1 MKHTVQTA
9 TSLSLS
15 AFLILS
21 SSLPSIAQLPAI
33 RNPAPSPNR
42 PNPPTRPRV
51 PPPPPAGSSLPPGNL
66 GSLTQEAAYTLGPGD
81 RIALDIFGVPEFSK
95 EYQVLVDG
103 TLNLPIIR
111 SVSIQGLS
119 LQQAATVITKRYEP
133 FINVPVVTVTLMVA
147 RPLNIGIA
155 GEITRPGS
163 YKINPV
169 REGTGGGV
177 KFPTL
182 MEMLQLAKGVTS
194 AGDMRSIQIRRPR
207 RGGPEQ
213 VTTVN
218 LQDFLDTGN
227 LRQDVTIR
235 DGDTIFVPTASSL
248 NTQEVRQRA
257 SANFSADIT
266 KPIGVVIVGEVNRPG
281 PYTVSASDLRSTN
294 QQTELG
300 FVGIDQQQGGGA
312 VVGLPTITRALKIAG
327 GITTEADI
335 RRVQIRRKI
344 RGGTEQTI
352 MVNLWDL
359 LQKGDATQD
368 VLLQEGD
375 SVIIPTAATV
385 DLAEVS
391 QVATSSFAPNAIS
404 INIVGEVIR
413 PGALQVRPN
422 TSLHQA
428 LLTAGSFNQ
437 LRAKKD
443 KVELLRLNPNGTVS
457 RRTIEVDFAQGLNPD
472 NNPTLRNS
480 DVILV
485 ARSGFTRV
493 ADNINSF
500 LQPVTGVAGVINTVS
515 GVFTGFQAT
524 INAFQNLFLGG
535 DFERQNQLR
544 QIREQREDRKE
555 QRQDRLLE
563 RDLQRQERERQEA
576 DRKRQEEDRQLER
589 KRQEE
594 DRLRQEEDRVLE
606 RDLQRQERERQ
617 AEDRLRQ
624 IDLQN
629 RQLQIQQMQPQQI
642 QPIP

>member
-1 MKHTVQTA
+1 MKYTVQTA

-15 AFLILS
+15 ALLVLL

-33 RNPAPSPNR
+33 RNPAPARNPNQ
-42 PNPPTRPRV
+42 PRV
-51 PPPPPAGSSLPPGNL
+51 PPPPPPGSSLPPLGNT
-66 GSLTQEAAYTLGPGD
+66 GSLTQEAAYTLGAGD

-111 SVSIQGLS
+111 SVSIQGLT
-119 LQQAATVITKRYEP
+119 LQEAANVITRRYEP
-133 FINVPVVTVTLMVA
+133 FINVPVVTVTVVVA
-147 RPLNIGIA
+147 RPLNIGVA
-155 GEITRPGS
+155 GEVTRPGS
-163 YKINPV
+163 YKINPT

-182 MEMLQLAKGVTS
+182 MEMLQLARGVTP
-194 AGDMRSIQIRRPR
+194 AGDMRNVQIRRPR

-213 VTTVN
+213 LITVN
-218 LQDFLDTGN
+218 LQDFLETGN

-235 DGDTIFVPTASSL
+235 DGDTIFVPTASAL

-281 PYTVSASDLRSTN
+281 PYTVFASDVRSNN
-294 QQTELG
+294 QQTELS
-300 FVGIDQQQGGGA
+300 FVSIDQQQGA
-312 VVGLPTITRALKIAG
+312 VVGLPTVTRALKIAG

-335 RRVQIRRKI
+335 RRVQIRRRV
-344 RGGTEQTI
+344 RGGNEQTI

-368 VLLQEGD
+368 ILLQEGD

-391 QVATSSFAPNAIS
+391 QLATSSFSPNAIS

-413 PGALQVRPN
+413 PGALQVRPS

-437 LRAKKD
+437 LRANTD

-457 RRTIEVDFAQGLNPD
+457 RRTIEVDFSQGLNPN
-472 NNPTLRNS
+472 NNPTLRNN

-485 ARSGFTRV
+485 ARSGYARV
-493 ADNINSF
+493 GDNINRF
-500 LQPVTGVAGVINTVS
+500 LQPIAGAATGIGAVS
-515 GVFTGFQAT
+515 GVFSGFQTT

-535 DFERQNQLR
+535 DFERRNQLR
-544 QIREQREDRKE
+544 QLREQRQDRQEQREDRLLE
-555 QRQDRLLE
+555 RELQRQDR
-563 RDLQRQERERQEA
+563 ERQL
-576 DRKRQEEDRQLER
+576 EDRQ
-589 KRQEE
+589 
-594 DRLRQEEDRVLE
+594 
-606 RDLQRQERERQ
+606 
-617 AEDRLRQ
+617 RQ

-629 RQLQIQQMQPQQI
+629 QQLLIQQQQLQLQNQQPMQPQQI
-642 QPIP
+642 QPTTP

>member
-15 AFLILS
+15 ALLVLL
-21 SSLPSIAQLPAI
+21 SSLPSIAQLPAV
-33 RNPAPSPNR
+33 RTPAGT
-42 PNPPTRPRV
+42 PNPNRPRV
-51 PPPPPAGSSLPPGNL
+51 PPPPLPGSSLPASGNS

-81 RIALDIFGVPEFSK
+81 RIALEIFGVPEFSR

-111 SVSIQGLS
+111 SVSIQGLT
-119 LQQAATVITKRYEP
+119 LEQAANVITRRYEP

-147 RPLNIGIA
+147 RPLNIGLA
-155 GEITRPGS
+155 GEVTRPGS
-163 YKINPV
+163 YKINPT
-169 REGTGGGV
+169 REGGGV

-182 MEMLQLAKGVTS
+182 MEMLQLAQGVTS
-194 AGDMRSIQIRRPR
+194 AGDMRNVQIRRPR
-207 RGGPEQ
+207 RGGQEQ
-213 VTTVN
+213 VTTVD
-218 LQDFLDTGN
+218 LQDFLETGN

-235 DGDTIFVPTASSL
+235 DGDTIFVPTARAL

-281 PYTVSASDLRSTN
+281 PYTVFASDVRSSN
-294 QQTELG
+294 QQTELS
-300 FVGIDQQQGGGA
+300 FVSIDQQQGA

-335 RRVQIRRKI
+335 RRVQIRRRV
-344 RGGTEQTI
+344 RGGNEQTI

-359 LQKGDATQD
+359 LQKGDTTQD
-368 VLLQEGD
+368 ILLQEGD
-375 SVIIPTAATV
+375 SVIIPSAATV
-385 DLAEVS
+385 DVAEVS
-391 QVATSSFAPNAIS
+391 QVANSSFSPNAIS

-413 PGALQVRPN
+413 PGALQVRPS

-443 KVELLRLNPNGTVS
+443 RVELLRLNPNGTVS

-485 ARSGFTRV
+485 ARSGYTRV
-493 ADNINSF
+493 ADNINTF
-500 LQPVTGVAGVINTVS
+500 LQPIAGVATGISAVS

-535 DFERQNQLR
+535 DFERRNQLR
-544 QIREQREDRKE
+544 QLREQRQDRQE
-555 QRQDRLLE
+555 QRQDRLLDRE
-563 RDLQRQERERQEA
+563 LQR
-576 DRKRQEEDRQLER
+576 EDRQ
-589 KRQEE
+589 RQAE
-594 DRLRQEEDRVLE
+594 DRQ
-606 RDLQRQERERQ
+606 RQ
-617 AEDRLRQ
+617 AEDRLLQLEDRRLQLEDRQRQ
-624 IDLQN
+624 IDLEN
-629 RQLQIQQMQPQQI
+629 RQLEIQQQQLLLQNQQQQMQPQQI
-642 QPIP
+642 QPTP

>member
-1 MKHTVQTA
+1 MKQTVKGA

-15 AFLILS
+15 ALVLLS
-21 SSLPSIAQLPAI
+21 SSLPTIAQLPAL
-33 RNPAPSPNR
+33 RPRPPL
-42 PNPPTRPRV
+42 PNPNPVRL
-51 PPPPPAGSSLPPGNL
+51 PPPPPPPLPGARVPLGNSGLPTQESPYVL
-66 GSLTQEAAYTLGPGD
+66 GSGD

-111 SVSIQGLS
+111 SVSIQGLT
-119 LQQAATVITKRYEP
+119 LQQAASAITKRYEP

-163 YKINPV
+163 YKINPS
-169 REGTGGGV
+169 REGGGV

-194 AGDMRSIQIRRPR
+194 AGDMRAVQIRRPR

-213 VTTVN
+213 VITVN
-218 LQDFLDTGN
+218 LQEFLDTGN

-235 DGDTIFVPTASSL
+235 DGDTIYIPTASSL

-266 KPIGVVIVGEVNRPG
+266 KPIGVVIVGEVSRPG
-281 PYTVSASDLRSTN
+281 PYTISAADLRSTN

-300 FVGIDQQQGGGA
+300 FVSIEQQQGA

-335 RRVQIRRKI
+335 RRVQIRRQI
-344 RGGTEQTI
+344 RGGNEQTI
-352 MVNLWDL
+352 MINLWNL

-375 SVIIPTAATV
+375 SVIIPTATNV
-385 DLAEVS
+385 DLTEIS
-391 QVATSSFAPNAIS
+391 QIGSSSFSPNAIS
-404 INIVGEVIR
+404 INIVGEVVR
-413 PGALQVRPN
+413 PGALLVKPS

-443 KVELLRLNPNGTVS
+443 KVELLRLNANGTVS
-457 RRTIEVDFAQGLNPD
+457 RRTIDVDFAQGLNPN
-472 NNPTLRNS
+472 NNPTLRNN

-485 ARSGFTRV
+485 ARSGYTRV
-493 ADNINSF
+493 ADNVNSF
-500 LQPVTGVAGVINTVS
+500 LQPFTGVAGVINSVS
-515 GVFTGFQAT
+515 GVLSGFQTT
-524 INAFQNLFLGG
+524 INTFQNLFLGG
-535 DFERQNQLR
+535 DFDRRNQLR
-544 QIREQREDRKE
+544 QIREQR
-555 QRQDRLLE
+555 QDRE
-563 RDLQRQERERQEA
+563 QQR
-576 DRKRQEEDRQLER
+576 EDRQLER
-589 KRQEE
+589 EIQRE
-594 DRLRQEEDRVLE
+594 DRLQ
-606 RDLQRQERERQ
+606 Q
-617 AEDRLRQ
+617 AEDRKLQLEDRQRQ

-629 RQLQIQQMQPQQI
+629 QQLQIQQQQLLLQNQQPQQT
-642 QPIP
+642 QSNP

>member
-15 AFLILS
+15 ALLVLS

-33 RNPAPSPNR
+33 RNPAPARNPNL
-42 PNPPTRPRV
+42 PRV
-51 PPPPPAGSSLPPGNL
+51 PPPPPAGSSLPPVGNS
-66 GSLTQEAAYTLGPGD
+66 GSLVQEAAYTLGPGD

-111 SVSIQGLS
+111 SVSIQGLT

-133 FINVPVVTVTLMVA
+133 FINVPVVTVTLIVA
-147 RPLNIGIA
+147 RPLNIGVA
-155 GEITRPGS
+155 GEVTRPGS
-163 YKINPV
+163 YKINAS

-182 MEMLQLAKGVTS
+182 MEMLQLAKGVTP
-194 AGDMRSIQIRRPR
+194 AGDMRNVQIRRPR
-207 RGGPEQ
+207 TGGPEQ
-213 VTTVN
+213 VITIN

-235 DGDTIFVPTASSL
+235 DGDTIFVPTASAL

-281 PYTVSASDLRSTN
+281 PYTVFASDVRSTN
-294 QQTELG
+294 QQTELS
-300 FVGIDQQQGGGA
+300 FVSIDQQQGA

-335 RRVQIRRKI
+335 RRVQIRRRV
-344 RGGTEQTI
+344 RGGNEQTI
-352 MVNLWDL
+352 FVNLWDL
-359 LQKGDATQD
+359 LQKGDSTQD
-368 VLLQEGD
+368 ILLQEGD
-375 SVIIPTAATV
+375 SVIIPTASNV

-391 QVATSSFAPNAIS
+391 QLGSTSFSPNAIS

-413 PGALQVRPN
+413 PGALLVKPS

-443 KVELLRLNPNGTVS
+443 KVELLRLNPNGTVT
-457 RRTIEVDFAQGLNPD
+457 RRTIEVDFAQGLNPN
-472 NNPTLRNS
+472 NNPTLRNN

-485 ARSGFTRV
+485 ARSGYTRV
-493 ADNINSF
+493 ADNIATF
-500 LQPVTGVAGVINTVS
+500 LQPITGVAGGISSVS
-515 GVFTGFQAT
+515 GIFTGFQTT

-535 DFERQNQLR
+535 DFERRNQLR
-544 QIREQREDRKE
+544 QIRLQN
-555 QRQDRLLE
+555 QDR
-563 RDLQRQERERQEA
+563 Q
-576 DRKRQEEDRQLER
+576 
-589 KRQEE
+589 
-594 DRLRQEEDRVLE
+594 
-606 RDLQRQERERQ
+606 
-617 AEDRLRQ
+617 RQ

-629 RQLQIQQMQPQQI
+629 QQQNLQQQQFELQRQQQEQNYQIQLRQLELQRKQQEDQLQLQRDQQKLQQMQPQTTTTT
-642 QPIP
+642 P

>member
-1 MKHTVQTA
+1 MKHTVKTA

-15 AFLILS
+15 ALLLLS
-21 SSLPSIAQLPAI
+21 NSLPSIAQLPTI

-42 PNPPTRPRV
+42 NPPNRPRV
-51 PPPPPAGSSLPPGNL
+51 PPPPPAGSSLPPIGNL

-111 SVSIQGLS
+111 SVSIQGLT

-163 YKINPV
+163 YKINPS
-169 REGTGGGV
+169 REGGGV

-194 AGDMRSIQIRRPR
+194 AGDMRRVQIRRPR

-352 MVNLWDL
+352 LVNLWDL

-375 SVIIPTAATV
+375 SVIIPTASTV

-413 PGALQVRPN
+413 PGALLVRPN

-485 ARSGFTRV
+485 ARSGYARV
-493 ADNINSF
+493 GDNINTF
-500 LQPVTGVAGVINTVS
+500 LQPITGVATVINTVS
-515 GVFTGFQAT
+515 GVLTGVQAT
-524 INAFQNLFLGG
+524 MSAFENLFLGG
-535 DFERQNQLR
+535 NFERKNQLD
-544 QIREQREDRKE
+544 QIRQQREDRQE
-555 QRQDRLLE
+555 QRQDRLF
-563 RDLQRQERERQEA
+563 ERE
-576 DRKRQEEDRQLER
+576 
-589 KRQEE
+589 
-594 DRLRQEEDRVLE
+594 
-606 RDLQRQERERQ
+606 LQRQERERQ
-617 AEDRLRQ
+617 AQDRLQQAEDRKLQLQDRQRQ
-624 IDLQN
+624 IDVENQ
-629 RQLQIQQMQPQQI
+629 RLQIQNQQLQLQQQQPQQI
-642 QPIP
+642 QSTP

>member
-1 MKHTVQTA
+1 MKYTVQTA

-15 AFLILS
+15 ALLVLLS
-21 SSLPSIAQLPAI
+21 SPPSRAQLPAV
-33 RNPAPSPNR
+33 RNPAPARNQ
-42 PNPPTRPRV
+42 NQPRV
-51 PPPPPAGSSLPPGNL
+51 PPPPP
-66 GSLTQEAAYTLGPGD
+66 GSLTQEAAYTLGSGD
-81 RIALDIFGVPEFSK
+81 RIALEIFGVPEFSR

-111 SVSIQGLS
+111 SVSIQGLT
-119 LQQAATVITKRYEP
+119 LQQAANVITQRYEP
-133 FINVPVVTVTLMVA
+133 FINVPVVTVTLVVA
-147 RPLNIGIA
+147 RPLNIGLA
-155 GEITRPGS
+155 GEVTRPGS
-163 YKINPV
+163 YKINPT
-169 REGTGGGV
+169 REGGGV

-182 MEMLQLAKGVTS
+182 MEMLQLAQGVTS
-194 AGDMRSIQIRRPR
+194 AGDMRNVQIRRPR

-213 VTTVN
+213 VTTVD

-235 DGDTIFVPTASSL
+235 DGDTIFIPTASAL

-281 PYTVSASDLRSTN
+281 PYTVFASDVRSSN
-294 QQTELG
+294 QQTELS
-300 FVGIDQQQGGGA
+300 FVSIDQQQGA

-335 RRVQIRRKI
+335 RRVQIRRRV
-344 RGGTEQTI
+344 RGGNEQTI

-368 VLLQEGD
+368 ILLQEGD

-391 QVATSSFAPNAIS
+391 QVANSSFSPNAIS

-413 PGALQVRPN
+413 PGAVQVRPS

-457 RRTIEVDFAQGLNPD
+457 RRTIEVDFAQGLNPN
-472 NNPTLRNS
+472 NNPTLRNN

-485 ARSGFTRV
+485 ARSGYARV
-493 ADNINSF
+493 GDNINSF
-500 LQPVTGVAGVINTVS
+500 LQPITGVASGINAVS

-535 DFERQNQLR
+535 DFERRNQLR
-544 QIREQREDRKE
+544 ELREQREDRQE
-555 QRQDRLLE
+555 QRQDRLLDRE
-563 RDLQRQERERQEA
+563 LQR
-576 DRKRQEEDRQLER
+576 
-589 KRQEE
+589 E
-594 DRLRQEEDRVLE
+594 DRLQ
-606 RDLQRQERERQ
+606 Q
-617 AEDRLRQ
+617 AEDRRLQLEDRRLQLEDRQRQ
-624 IDLQN
+624 IDLEN
-629 RQLQIQQMQPQQI
+629 RQIEIQEQQLQLQNQQQQMQPQQI
-642 QPIP
+642 QPTTP

>member
-33 RNPAPSPNR
+33 RTPAPARN
-42 PNPPTRPRV
+42 PTRPRV
-51 PPPPPAGSSLPPGNL
+51 PPPPPPGSSLPPIGNL

-111 SVSIQGLS
+111 SVSIQGLT

-155 GEITRPGS
+155 GEVTRPGS

-194 AGDMRSIQIRRPR
+194 AGDMRRVEIRRPR

-235 DGDTIFVPTASSL
+235 DGDTIFVPTASAL

-281 PYTVSASDLRSTN
+281 PYTISAADLRSTN
-294 QQTELG
+294 QQTDLS
-300 FVGIDQQQGGGA
+300 FVSIEQQQGA

-335 RRVQIRRKI
+335 RRVQIRRQI

-375 SVIIPTAATV
+375 SIIIPTAPAV

-493 ADNINSF
+493 ADNINTF

-515 GVFTGFQAT
+515 GVFTGFQTT

-535 DFERQNQLR
+535 DFDRRNQLR
-544 QIREQREDRKE
+544 QLRQQREDRQE

-563 RDLQRQERERQEA
+563 RELQRQERDRQA
-576 DRKRQEEDRQLER
+576 EDRQLQRE
-589 KRQEE
+589 
-594 DRLRQEEDRVLE
+594 
-606 RDLQRQERERQ
+606 LQRQERERQ
-617 AEDRLRQ
+617 AEERVRQAEDRRLQLEDRQRQ

>member
-1 MKHTVQTA
+1 MKQTVKGA

-15 AFLILS
+15 ALLLLS
-21 SSLPSIAQLPAI
+21 SSLPTIAQLPAL
-33 RNPAPSPNR
+33 RPRPPL
-42 PNPPTRPRV
+42 PNPNPVRL
-51 PPPPPAGSSLPPGNL
+51 PPPPPLPGARVPLGNSGLPTQESPYVL
-66 GSLTQEAAYTLGPGD
+66 GSGD

-111 SVSIQGLS
+111 SVSIQGLT
-119 LQQAATVITKRYEP
+119 LQQAASAITKRYEP

-163 YKINPV
+163 YKINPS
-169 REGTGGGV
+169 REGGGV

-194 AGDMRSIQIRRPR
+194 AGDMRAVQIRRPR

-213 VTTVN
+213 IITVN
-218 LQDFLDTGN
+218 LQEFLDTGN
-227 LRQDVTIR
+227 LQQDVTIR
-235 DGDTIFVPTASSL
+235 DGDTIYIPTASSL

-266 KPIGVVIVGEVNRPG
+266 KPIGVVIVGEVSRPG
-281 PYTVSASDLRSTN
+281 PYTISAADLRSTN

-300 FVGIDQQQGGGA
+300 FVSIEQQQGA

-335 RRVQIRRKI
+335 RRVQIRRQI
-344 RGGTEQTI
+344 RGGNEQTI
-352 MVNLWDL
+352 MINLWNL

-375 SVIIPTAATV
+375 SVIIPTATNV
-385 DLAEVS
+385 DLTEIS
-391 QVATSSFAPNAIS
+391 QIGSSSFSPNAIS
-404 INIVGEVIR
+404 INIVGEVVR
-413 PGALQVRPN
+413 PGALLVKPS

-443 KVELLRLNPNGTVS
+443 KVELLRLNANGTVS
-457 RRTIEVDFAQGLNPD
+457 RRTIDVDFAQGLNPN
-472 NNPTLRNS
+472 NNPTLRNN

-485 ARSGFTRV
+485 ARSGYTRV
-493 ADNINSF
+493 ADNVNSF
-500 LQPVTGVAGVINTVS
+500 LQPFTGVAGVINSVS
-515 GVFTGFQAT
+515 GVLSGFQTT
-524 INAFQNLFLGG
+524 INTFQNLFLGG
-535 DFERQNQLR
+535 DFERRNQLR
-544 QIREQREDRKE
+544 QIREQR
-555 QRQDRLLE
+555 QDRE
-563 RDLQRQERERQEA
+563 QQR
-576 DRKRQEEDRQLER
+576 EDRQLER
-589 KRQEE
+589 EIQRE
-594 DRLRQEEDRVLE
+594 DRLQ
-606 RDLQRQERERQ
+606 Q
-617 AEDRLRQ
+617 AEDRKLQLEDRQRQ

-629 RQLQIQQMQPQQI
+629 QQLQIQQQQLLL
-642 QPIP
+642 QN

>member
-15 AFLILS
+15 ALLALL
-21 SSLPSIAQLPAI
+21 SSLPSIAQLPAV
-33 RNPAPSPNR
+33 RTPGATPTPN
-42 PNPPTRPRV
+42 RPRV
-51 PPPPPAGSSLPPGNL
+51 PPPPLPGSSLPPSGNS
-66 GSLTQEAAYTLGPGD
+66 GSVTQEAAYTLGSGD
-81 RIALDIFGVPEFSK
+81 RIALEIFGVPEFSR

-111 SVSIQGLS
+111 SVSIQGLT
-119 LQQAATVITKRYEP
+119 LEQAANVITRRYEP

-147 RPLNIGIA
+147 RPLNIGLA
-155 GEITRPGS
+155 GEVTRPGS
-163 YKINPV
+163 YKINPT
-169 REGTGGGV
+169 REGGGV

-182 MEMLQLAKGVTS
+182 MEMLQLAQGVTS
-194 AGDMRSIQIRRPR
+194 AGDMRNVQIRRPR

-213 VTTVN
+213 VTTVD
-218 LQDFLDTGN
+218 LQDFLETGN

-235 DGDTIFVPTASSL
+235 DGDTIFVPTARAL

-281 PYTVSASDLRSTN
+281 PYTVFASDVRSSN
-294 QQTELG
+294 QQTELS
-300 FVGIDQQQGGGA
+300 FVSIDQQQGA

-335 RRVQIRRKI
+335 RRVQIRRRV
-344 RGGTEQTI
+344 RGGNEQTI

-359 LQKGDATQD
+359 LQKGDTTQD
-368 VLLQEGD
+368 ILLQEGD

-391 QVATSSFAPNAIS
+391 QVANSSFSPNAIS

-413 PGALQVRPN
+413 PGALQVRPS

-457 RRTIEVDFAQGLNPD
+457 RRTIEVDFAQGLNPN
-472 NNPTLRNS
+472 NNPTLRNN

-485 ARSGFTRV
+485 ARSGYTRV
-493 ADNINSF
+493 ADNINRF
-500 LQPVTGVAGVINTVS
+500 LQPIAGAATGISAVS

-535 DFERQNQLR
+535 DFERRNQLR
-544 QIREQREDRKE
+544 QIREQRQDRQE
-555 QRQDRLLE
+555 QREDRLLE
-563 RDLQRQERERQEA
+563 RELERQ
-576 DRKRQEEDRQLER
+576 
-589 KRQEE
+589 
-594 DRLRQEEDRVLE
+594 DRLE
-606 RDLQRQERERQ
+606 Q
-617 AEDRLRQ
+617 AEDRRLQLEDRRLELEDRQRQ
-624 IDLQN
+624 IDLEN
-629 RQLQIQQMQPQQI
+629 RQIQIQEQQLLLQNQPQQMQPQQI
-642 QPIP
+642 QPTTP

>member
-1 MKHTVQTA
+1 MKYTVQTA

-15 AFLILS
+15 ALLVLL

-33 RNPAPSPNR
+33 RNPAPARNQ
-42 PNPPTRPRV
+42 NRPRV
-51 PPPPPAGSSLPPGNL
+51 PPPPAGSGLPPIGNT
-66 GSLTQEAAYTLGPGD
+66 GSLAQEAAYTLGSGD
-81 RIALDIFGVPEFSK
+81 RVALEIFGVPEFSR

-111 SVSIQGLS
+111 SVLIQGLT
-119 LQQAATVITKRYEP
+119 LQEAANVITRRYEP
-133 FINVPVVTVTLMVA
+133 FINVPVVTVTLVVA
-147 RPLNIGIA
+147 RPLNIGLA
-155 GEITRPGS
+155 GEVTRPGS
-163 YKINPV
+163 YKINPT
-169 REGTGGGV
+169 REGGGV

-182 MEMLQLAKGVTS
+182 MEMLQLARGVTP
-194 AGDMRSIQIRRPR
+194 AGDMRNVQIRRPR

-218 LQDFLDTGN
+218 LQDFLETGN

-235 DGDTIFVPTASSL
+235 DGDTIFVPTASAL

-281 PYTVSASDLRSTN
+281 PYTVFASDVRSTN
-294 QQTELG
+294 QQTELS
-300 FVGIDQQQGGGA
+300 FVSIDQQQGA

-335 RRVQIRRKI
+335 RRVQIRRRV
-344 RGGTEQTI
+344 RGGNEQTI

-359 LQKGDATQD
+359 LQKGDTTQD
-368 VLLQEGD
+368 ILLQEGD

-391 QVATSSFAPNAIS
+391 QLATSSFSPNAIS

-413 PGALQVRPN
+413 PGALLVRPS

-437 LRAKKD
+437 LRANTD

-457 RRTIEVDFAQGLNPD
+457 RRTIEVDFAQGLNPN
-472 NNPTLRNS
+472 NNPTLRNN

-485 ARSGFTRV
+485 ARSGYARV
-493 ADNINSF
+493 GDNINRY
-500 LQPVTGVAGVINTVS
+500 LQPIAGAASGITAVS
-515 GVFTGFQAT
+515 NVFTGFEAT

-535 DFERQNQLR
+535 DFERRNQLR
-544 QIREQREDRKE
+544 EVREQRQDRQEQREDR
-555 QRQDRLLE
+555 LLE
-563 RDLQRQERERQEA
+563 RELQRE
-576 DRKRQEEDRQLER
+576 
-589 KRQEE
+589 
-594 DRLRQEEDRVLE
+594 
-606 RDLQRQERERQ
+606 ERERQ
-617 AEDRLRQ
+617 AEDRRLQREERQRQ

-629 RQLQIQQMQPQQI
+629 RQLQIQQQQLQLQNQQPQMQPQQI
-642 QPIP
+642 QPTTP

>member
-1 MKHTVQTA
+1 MKHTVKGA

-15 AFLILS
+15 ALLLLS
-21 SSLPSIAQLPAI
+21 SSLPSIAQLPAPRPRPPI
-33 RNPAPSPNR
+33 
-42 PNPPTRPRV
+42 PNPNPLRL
-51 PPPPPAGSSLPPGNL
+51 PPPPPLPGARVPLGNSGLPTQESPYVL
-66 GSLTQEAAYTLGPGD
+66 GSGD

-111 SVSIQGLS
+111 SVSIQGLT
-119 LQQAATVITKRYEP
+119 LQQAASAITKRYEP

-163 YKINPV
+163 YKINPS
-169 REGTGGGV
+169 REGGGV

-194 AGDMRSIQIRRPR
+194 AGDMRAVQIRRPR

-213 VTTVN
+213 VITVN
-218 LQDFLDTGN
+218 LQEFLDTGN
-227 LRQDVTIR
+227 LQQDVTIR
-235 DGDTIFVPTASSL
+235 DGDTIYIPTASAL

-266 KPIGVVIVGEVNRPG
+266 KPIGVVIVGEVSRPG
-281 PYTVSASDLRSTN
+281 PYTISAADLRSTN

-300 FVGIDQQQGGGA
+300 FVSIEQQQGA

-335 RRVQIRRKI
+335 RRVQIRRQI
-344 RGGTEQTI
+344 RGGNEQTI

-375 SVIIPTAATV
+375 SVIIPTAANV
-385 DLAEVS
+385 DFTEIS
-391 QVATSSFAPNAIS
+391 QIGSSSFSPNAIS
-404 INIVGEVIR
+404 INIVGEVVR
-413 PGALQVRPN
+413 PGALLVKPS

-443 KVELLRLNPNGTVS
+443 KVELLRLNANGTVS
-457 RRTIEVDFAQGLNPD
+457 RRTIDVDFAQGLNPN
-472 NNPTLRNS
+472 NNPTLRNN

-485 ARSGFTRV
+485 ARSGYTRV
-493 ADNINSF
+493 ADNVNSF
-500 LQPVTGVAGVINTVS
+500 LQPFTGVAGVINSVS
-515 GVFTGFQAT
+515 GVLSGFQTT
-524 INAFQNLFLGG
+524 INTFQNLFLGG
-535 DFERQNQLR
+535 DFERRNQLR
-544 QIREQREDRKE
+544 QIREQR
-555 QRQDRLLE
+555 QDRE
-563 RDLQRQERERQEA
+563 QQR
-576 DRKRQEEDRQLER
+576 EDRQLER
-589 KRQEE
+589 EIQRE
-594 DRLRQEEDRVLE
+594 DRLQ
-606 RDLQRQERERQ
+606 Q
-617 AEDRLRQ
+617 AEDRRLQLEDRQRQ

-629 RQLQIQQMQPQQI
+629 QQLQIQQQQLLLQNQQPQQT
-642 QPIP
+642 QSNP

>member
-1 MKHTVQTA
+1 MKHTIQTA

-15 AFLILS
+15 ALLMLL
-21 SSLPSIAQLPAI
+21 SSLPSRAQLPAI
-33 RNPAPSPNR
+33 RNPAPAR
-42 PNPPTRPRV
+42 NPSQPRV
-51 PPPPPAGSSLPPGNL
+51 PPPPPGSSLPPIGNS
-66 GSLTQEAAYTLGPGD
+66 GALTPEAAYTLGPGD
-81 RIALDIFGVPEFSK
+81 RIALDIFGVPEFSR

-111 SVSIQGLS
+111 SVSIQGLT
-119 LQQAATVITKRYEP
+119 LQQAANVITQRYEP
-133 FINVPVVTVTLMVA
+133 FINVPVVTVTVIVA
-147 RPLNIGIA
+147 RPLNIGLA
-155 GEITRPGS
+155 GEVTRPGS
-163 YKINPV
+163 YKINPT
-169 REGTGGGV
+169 REGGGV

-182 MEMLQLAKGVTS
+182 MEMLQLAQGVTS
-194 AGDMRSIQIRRPR
+194 AGDMRNVQIRRPR

-213 VTTVN
+213 VTTVD
-218 LQDFLDTGN
+218 LQDFLETGN

-235 DGDTIFVPTASSL
+235 DGDTIFVPTARAL

-281 PYTVSASDLRSTN
+281 PYTVFASDVRSSN
-294 QQTELG
+294 QQTELS
-300 FVGIDQQQGGGA
+300 FVSIDQQQGA

-335 RRVQIRRKI
+335 RRVQIRRRV
-344 RGGTEQTI
+344 RGGNEQTI

-368 VLLQEGD
+368 ILLQEGD

-391 QVATSSFAPNAIS
+391 QVANSSFSPNAIS

-413 PGALQVRPN
+413 PGALQVRPS

-457 RRTIEVDFAQGLNPD
+457 RRTIEVDFAQGLNPN
-472 NNPTLRNS
+472 NNPTLRND

-485 ARSGFTRV
+485 ARSGYARV
-493 ADNINSF
+493 GDNINSF
-500 LQPVTGVAGVINTVS
+500 LQPITGVATAVNTV
-515 GVFTGFQAT
+515 GGIFTGFQAT
-524 INAFQNLFLGG
+524 INAFENLFLGG
-535 DFERQNQLR
+535 DFQRRNQIRQLR
-544 QIREQREDRKE
+544 EQRQDRQEQREDR
-555 QRQDRLLE
+555 LLE
-563 RDLQRQERERQEA
+563 REIQREERQ
-576 DRKRQEEDRQLER
+576 
-589 KRQEE
+589 
-594 DRLRQEEDRVLE
+594 
-606 RDLQRQERERQ
+606 RQ
-617 AEDRLRQ
+617 AEDRLLQLEDRRLQLEDRQRQ
-624 IDLQN
+624 IDLEN
-629 RQLQIQQMQPQQI
+629 RQIQIQEQQIQLDNQQQQMQPQQI
-642 QPIP
+642 QPTTP

>member
-1 MKHTVQTA
+1 MKYTVQTA

-15 AFLILS
+15 ALLVLL

-33 RNPAPSPNR
+33 RNPAPARNPN
-42 PNPPTRPRV
+42 RPRV
-51 PPPPPAGSSLPPGNL
+51 PPPPPPGSSLPPIGNT
-66 GSLTQEAAYTLGPGD
+66 GSLTQEAAYTLGSGD
-81 RIALDIFGVPEFSK
+81 RITLEIFGVPEFSK

-111 SVSIQGLS
+111 SVSIQGLT
-119 LQQAATVITKRYEP
+119 LQEAANVITKRYEP
-133 FINVPVVTVTLMVA
+133 FINVPVVTVTLVAA
-147 RPLNIGIA
+147 RPLTIGIA
-155 GEITRPGS
+155 GEVTRPGS
-163 YKINPV
+163 YKINPT

-182 MEMLQLAKGVTS
+182 MEMLQLARGVTS
-194 AGDMRSIQIRRPR
+194 AGDMRNVQIRRPR
-207 RGGPEQ
+207 RGGQEQ
-213 VTTVN
+213 VITVD
-218 LQDFLDTGN
+218 LQNFLETGN

-235 DGDTIFVPTASSL
+235 DGDTIFVPTASAL

-281 PYTVSASDLRSTN
+281 PYTVFASDVRSTN
-294 QQTELG
+294 QQTELS
-300 FVGIDQQQGGGA
+300 FVSIDQQQGQQQGA

-335 RRVQIRRKI
+335 RRVQIRRRV
-344 RGGTEQTI
+344 RGGNEQTI

-359 LQKGDATQD
+359 LQKGDANQD
-368 VLLQEGD
+368 ILLQEGD
-375 SVIIPTAATV
+375 SVIIPTAANV

-391 QVATSSFAPNAIS
+391 QLATSSFSPNAIS

-413 PGALQVRPN
+413 PGALLVRPS

-437 LRAKKD
+437 LRANKD

-457 RRTIEVDFAQGLNPD
+457 RRTIEVDFAQGLNPN
-472 NNPTLRNS
+472 NNPTLRNN

-485 ARSGFTRV
+485 ARSGYTRV

-500 LQPVTGVAGVINTVS
+500 LQPLAGAATGITAVS
-515 GVFTGFQAT
+515 SVFSGFQTT

-535 DFERQNQLR
+535 DFERRNQLR
-544 QIREQREDRKE
+544 ELREQRQDRQEQREDR
-555 QRQDRLLE
+555 LLE
-563 RDLQRQERERQEA
+563 RELQR
-576 DRKRQEEDRQLER
+576 EDRQ
-589 KRQEE
+589 
-594 DRLRQEEDRVLE
+594 
-606 RDLQRQERERQ
+606 RQ
-617 AEDRLRQ
+617 AEDRRLQLEDRQRQ

-629 RQLQIQQMQPQQI
+629 QQLRIQQQQLLLQNQQPRQI
-642 QPIP
+642 QPQTQPTTP

>member
-1 MKHTVQTA
+1 MKHTVKTV

-15 AFLILS
+15 ALLLLS
-21 SSLPSIAQLPAI
+21 NSLPSIAQLPAI
-33 RNPAPSPNR
+33 RTPASPRN
-42 PNPPTRPRV
+42 PTRPRV
-51 PPPPPAGSSLPPGNL
+51 PPPPPAGSTLPPIGNL

-111 SVSIQGLS
+111 SVSIQGLT
-119 LQQAATVITKRYEP
+119 LQQAATVITNRYEP

-147 RPLNIGIA
+147 RPLNIGVA
-155 GEITRPGS
+155 GEVTRPGS

-194 AGDMRSIQIRRPR
+194 AGDMRTIQIRRPR

-352 MVNLWDL
+352 LVNLWDL

-375 SVIIPTAATV
+375 SVIIPTASTV
-385 DLAEVS
+385 DLTEVS

-493 ADNINSF
+493 GDNIATF
-500 LQPVTGVAGVINTVS
+500 LQPITGVANGINAVS

-535 DFERQNQLR
+535 DFDRKNQLR
-544 QIREQREDRKE
+544 QLREQREDRDQ
-555 QRQDRLLE
+555 QRQ
-563 RDLQRQERERQEA
+563 
-576 DRKRQEEDRQLER
+576 DRQLER
-589 KRQEE
+589 QIQREDRQQQTE
-594 DRLRQEEDRVLE
+594 DRLLQLEDRRLQLE
-606 RDLQRQERERQ
+606 DRQRQINVENQ
-617 AEDRLRQ
+617 QLLIQ
-624 IDLQN
+624 QQQLQLQN
-629 RQLQIQQMQPQQI
+629 QQQMQPQQI
-642 QPIP
+642 QPMNP

>member
-1 MKHTVQTA
+1 MKYTVQTA

-15 AFLILS
+15 ALLVLLS
-21 SSLPSIAQLPAI
+21 SPPSRAQLPAV
-33 RNPAPSPNR
+33 RNPVPARNQ
-42 PNPPTRPRV
+42 NQPRV
-51 PPPPPAGSSLPPGNL
+51 PPPPP
-66 GSLTQEAAYTLGPGD
+66 GSLTQEAAYTLGSGD
-81 RIALDIFGVPEFSK
+81 RIALEIFGVPEFSR

-111 SVSIQGLS
+111 SVSIQGLT
-119 LQQAATVITKRYEP
+119 LQQAANVITQRYEP
-133 FINVPVVTVTLMVA
+133 FINVPVVTVTLVVA
-147 RPLNIGIA
+147 RPLNIGLA
-155 GEITRPGS
+155 GEVTRPGS
-163 YKINPV
+163 YKINPT
-169 REGTGGGV
+169 REGGGV

-182 MEMLQLAKGVTS
+182 MEMLQLAQGVTS
-194 AGDMRSIQIRRPR
+194 AGDMRNVQIRRPR

-213 VTTVN
+213 VTTVD
-218 LQDFLDTGN
+218 LQDFLETGN

-235 DGDTIFVPTASSL
+235 DGDTIFIPTASAL

-281 PYTVSASDLRSTN
+281 PYTVFASDVRSSN
-294 QQTELG
+294 QQTELS
-300 FVGIDQQQGGGA
+300 FVSIDQQQGA

-335 RRVQIRRKI
+335 RRVQIRRRV
-344 RGGTEQTI
+344 RGGNEQTI

-368 VLLQEGD
+368 ILLQEGD

-391 QVATSSFAPNAIS
+391 QVANSSFSPNAIS

-413 PGALQVRPN
+413 PGALQVRPS

-457 RRTIEVDFAQGLNPD
+457 RRTIEVDFAQGLNPN
-472 NNPTLRNS
+472 NNPTLRNN

-485 ARSGFTRV
+485 ARSGYARV
-493 ADNINSF
+493 ADNINTF
-500 LQPVTGVAGVINTVS
+500 LQPITGVATGINAVS

-535 DFERQNQLR
+535 DFERRNQLR
-544 QIREQREDRKE
+544 ELREQRQDRQEQREDR
-555 QRQDRLLE
+555 LLE
-563 RDLQRQERERQEA
+563 RELQR
-576 DRKRQEEDRQLER
+576 
-589 KRQEE
+589 E
-594 DRLRQEEDRVLE
+594 DRLQ
-606 RDLQRQERERQ
+606 Q
-617 AEDRLRQ
+617 AEDRRLQLEDRRLQLEDRQRQ
-624 IDLQN
+624 IDLEN
-629 RQLQIQQMQPQQI
+629 RQIEIQEQQLQLQNQQQQMQPQQI
-642 QPIP
+642 QPTTP

>member
-1 MKHTVQTA
+1 MKQTVKTT

-15 AFLILS
+15 ALLLLIGA
-21 SSLPSIAQLPAI
+21 LPSIAQLPVLRPTLPT
-33 RNPAPSPNR
+33 RNPN
-42 PNPPTRPRV
+42 RPRV
-51 PPPPPAGSSLPPGNL
+51 PPPPRPGFNLPLGNSGLPTQESAYIL
-66 GSLTQEAAYTLGPGD
+66 GSGD

-111 SVSIQGLS
+111 SVSIQGLT
-119 LQQAATVITKRYEP
+119 LQQAASAITKRYEP

-163 YKINPV
+163 YKINPS
-169 REGTGGGV
+169 REGGGV

-194 AGDMRSIQIRRPR
+194 AGDMRAVQIRRPR
-207 RGGPEQ
+207 RGGSEQ
-213 VTTVN
+213 IITVN
-218 LQDFLDTGN
+218 LQEFLDTGN

-235 DGDTIFVPTASSL
+235 DGDTIFIPTATSL

-281 PYTVSASDLRSTN
+281 PYTVSAADLRSTN
-294 QQTELG
+294 QQTELA
-300 FVGIDQQQGGGA
+300 FVSIDQQQGGGA

-335 RRVQIRRKI
+335 RRVQIRRQIK
-344 RGGTEQTI
+344 GGTEQTI
-352 MVNLWDL
+352 LVNLWDL
-359 LQKGDATQD
+359 LQKGDTTQD

-375 SVIIPTAATV
+375 SIIIPTAANV
-385 DLAEVS
+385 DLTEVS
-391 QVATSSFAPNAIS
+391 QLGSTSFSPNAIS

-413 PGALQVRPN
+413 PGALLVKPS

-443 KVELLRLNPNGTVS
+443 QVELLRLNPNGTVS
-457 RRTIEVDFAQGLNPD
+457 RRTIEVDFAQGLNQN
-472 NNPTLRNS
+472 NNPTLRNN

-485 ARSGFTRV
+485 ARSGYARV
-493 ADNINSF
+493 GDNINTF
-500 LQPVTGVAGVINTVS
+500 LQPIAGVASVINTVS
-515 GVFTGFQAT
+515 GVLTGVQAT
-524 INAFQNLFLGG
+524 MSAFENLFLGG
-535 DFERQNQLR
+535 NFERKNQLDQLR
-544 QIREQREDRKE
+544 QQREDRQE

-563 RDLQRQERERQEA
+563 RE
-576 DRKRQEEDRQLER
+576 
-589 KRQEE
+589 
-594 DRLRQEEDRVLE
+594 
-606 RDLQRQERERQ
+606 LQRQERERQ
-617 AEDRLRQ
+617 AQDRLQQAEDRRLQLQDRQRQ
-624 IDLQN
+624 IDVENQ
-629 RQLQIQQMQPQQI
+629 RLQIQNQQLQLQQQQPQQV
-642 QPIP
+642 QSTP

>member
-1 MKHTVQTA
+1 MKYTVQTA

-15 AFLILS
+15 ALLVLL

-33 RNPAPSPNR
+33 RNPAPARNPN
-42 PNPPTRPRV
+42 RPRV
-51 PPPPPAGSSLPPGNL
+51 PPPPPPGSSLPPIGNS
-66 GSLTQEAAYTLGPGD
+66 GSLTQEAAYTLGSGD
-81 RIALDIFGVPEFSK
+81 RIALEIFGVPEFSK

-111 SVSIQGLS
+111 SVSIQGLT
-119 LQQAATVITKRYEP
+119 LQEAANVITRRYEP
-133 FINVPVVTVTLMVA
+133 FINVPVVTVTLVVA
-147 RPLNIGIA
+147 RPLNIGLA
-155 GEITRPGS
+155 GEVTRPGS
-163 YKINPV
+163 YKINPT
-169 REGTGGGV
+169 REGGGV

-194 AGDMRSIQIRRPR
+194 AGDMRNVQIRRPR

-213 VTTVN
+213 VITVD
-218 LQDFLDTGN
+218 LQDFLETGN

-235 DGDTIFVPTASSL
+235 DGDTIFVPTASAL

-266 KPIGVVIVGEVNRPG
+266 QPIGVVIVGEVNRPG
-281 PYTVSASDLRSTN
+281 PYTVFASDVRSTN
-294 QQTELG
+294 QQTELS
-300 FVGIDQQQGGGA
+300 FVSIDQQQGA

-335 RRVQIRRKI
+335 RRVQIRRRV
-344 RGGTEQTI
+344 RGGNEQTI

-368 VLLQEGD
+368 ILLQEGD

-391 QVATSSFAPNAIS
+391 QLATSSFSPNAIS

-413 PGALQVRPN
+413 PGALQVRPS

-437 LRAKKD
+437 LRANKD
-443 KVELLRLNPNGTVS
+443 RVELLRLNPNGTVS
-457 RRTIEVDFAQGLNPD
+457 RRTIEVDFAQGLNPN
-472 NNPTLRNS
+472 NNPTLRNN

-485 ARSGFTRV
+485 ARSGYARV
-493 ADNINSF
+493 GDNINRF
-500 LQPVTGVAGVINTVS
+500 LQPIAGAATGISAVS
-515 GVFTGFQAT
+515 SVFTGFQAT

-535 DFERQNQLR
+535 DFERRNQLR
-544 QIREQREDRKE
+544 EIREQRQDRQEQREDR
-555 QRQDRLLE
+555 LLE
-563 RDLQRQERERQEA
+563 RELQR
-576 DRKRQEEDRQLER
+576 EDRQ
-589 KRQEE
+589 RQLE
-594 DRLRQEEDRVLE
+594 DRQ
-606 RDLQRQERERQ
+606 
-617 AEDRLRQ
+617 RQ

-629 RQLQIQQMQPQQI
+629 QQLLIQQQQLQLQNQQQQMQPQQI
-642 QPIP
+642 QPTTP

>member
-15 AFLILS
+15 ALLALL
-21 SSLPSIAQLPAI
+21 SSLPSIAQLPAV
-33 RNPAPSPNR
+33 RTPGATPTPN
-42 PNPPTRPRV
+42 RPRV
-51 PPPPPAGSSLPPGNL
+51 PPPPLPGSSLPPSGNS
-66 GSLTQEAAYTLGPGD
+66 GSVTQEAAYTLGSGD
-81 RIALDIFGVPEFSK
+81 RIALEIFGVPEFSR

-111 SVSIQGLS
+111 SVSIQGLT
-119 LQQAATVITKRYEP
+119 LEQAANVITRRYEP

-147 RPLNIGIA
+147 RPLNIGLA
-155 GEITRPGS
+155 GEVTRPGS
-163 YKINPV
+163 YKINPT
-169 REGTGGGV
+169 REGGGV

-182 MEMLQLAKGVTS
+182 MEMLQLAQGVTS
-194 AGDMRSIQIRRPR
+194 AGDMRNVQIRRPR

-213 VTTVN
+213 VTTVD
-218 LQDFLDTGN
+218 LQDFLETGN

-235 DGDTIFVPTASSL
+235 DGDTIFVPTARAL

-281 PYTVSASDLRSTN
+281 PYTVFASDVRSSN
-294 QQTELG
+294 QQTELS
-300 FVGIDQQQGGGA
+300 FVSIDQQQGA

-335 RRVQIRRKI
+335 RRVQIRRRV
-344 RGGTEQTI
+344 RGGNEQTI

-359 LQKGDATQD
+359 LQKGDTTQD
-368 VLLQEGD
+368 ILLQEGD

-391 QVATSSFAPNAIS
+391 QVANSSFSPNAIS

-413 PGALQVRPN
+413 PGALQVRPS

-457 RRTIEVDFAQGLNPD
+457 RRTIEVDFAQGLNPN
-472 NNPTLRNS
+472 NNPTLRNN

-485 ARSGFTRV
+485 ARSGYTRV
-493 ADNINSF
+493 ADNINRF
-500 LQPVTGVAGVINTVS
+500 LQPIAGAATGISAVS

-535 DFERQNQLR
+535 DFERRNQLR
-544 QIREQREDRKE
+544 QLREQRQDRQE
-555 QRQDRLLE
+555 QRQDRLLDRE
-563 RDLQRQERERQEA
+563 LQRQ
-576 DRKRQEEDRQLER
+576 
-589 KRQEE
+589 
-594 DRLRQEEDRVLE
+594 DRLRQEEDR
-606 RDLQRQERERQ
+606 RLQL
-617 AEDRLRQ
+617 EDRRLELEDRQRQ
-624 IDLQN
+624 IDLENRRIQIEEQQLLLQN
-629 RQLQIQQMQPQQI
+629 QQQQMQPQQI
-642 QPIP
+642 QPTTP

>member
-1 MKHTVQTA
+1 MKYTVQTA

-15 AFLILS
+15 ALLVLL

-33 RNPAPSPNR
+33 RNPAPARNQ
-42 PNPPTRPRV
+42 NRPRV
-51 PPPPPAGSSLPPGNL
+51 PQPPPPGSSLPPIGNS
-66 GSLTQEAAYTLGPGD
+66 GSLAQEAAYTLGSGD
-81 RIALDIFGVPEFSK
+81 RIGLEIFGVPEFSK

-111 SVSIQGLS
+111 SVSIQGLT
-119 LQQAATVITKRYEP
+119 LQEAANVITRRYEP
-133 FINVPVVTVTLMVA
+133 FINVPVVTVTLVVA
-147 RPLNIGIA
+147 RPLNIGLA
-155 GEITRPGS
+155 GEVTRPGS
-163 YKINPV
+163 YKINPT
-169 REGTGGGV
+169 REGGV

-182 MEMLQLAKGVTS
+182 MEMLQLARGVTS
-194 AGDMRSIQIRRPR
+194 AGDMRNVQIRRPR

-213 VTTVN
+213 VITVN
-218 LQDFLDTGN
+218 LQDFLETGN

-235 DGDTIFVPTASSL
+235 DGDTIFVPTASAL

-281 PYTVSASDLRSTN
+281 PYTVFASDVRSTN
-294 QQTELG
+294 QQTDLS
-300 FVGIDQQQGGGA
+300 FVSIEQQQGA

-335 RRVQIRRKI
+335 RRVQIRRRV
-344 RGGTEQTI
+344 RGGNEQTI
-352 MVNLWDL
+352 LVNLWDL

-368 VLLQEGD
+368 ILLQEGD

-391 QVATSSFAPNAIS
+391 QLATSSFSPNAIS

-413 PGALQVRPN
+413 PGALQVRPS

-437 LRAKKD
+437 LRANKD
-443 KVELLRLNPNGTVS
+443 RVELLRLNPNGTVS
-457 RRTIEVDFAQGLNPD
+457 RRTIEVDFAQGLNPN
-472 NNPTLRNS
+472 NNPTLRNN

-485 ARSGFTRV
+485 ARSGYTRA

-500 LQPVTGVAGVINTVS
+500 LQPIAGVVTGINAVS
-515 GVFTGFQAT
+515 GVFSGFQTT

-535 DFERQNQLR
+535 DFERRNQLR
-544 QIREQREDRKE
+544 EIRE
-555 QRQDRLLE
+555 QRQDRQE
-563 RDLQRQERERQEA
+563 QR
-576 DRKRQEEDRQLER
+576 EDRQLER
-589 KRQEE
+589 ELQRE
-594 DRLRQEEDRVLE
+594 DRQREAEERRLQLEDR
-606 RDLQRQERERQ
+606 Q
-617 AEDRLRQ
+617 RQ

-629 RQLQIQQMQPQQI
+629 QQLLIQQQQLQLQNQQPQQMQPT
-642 QPIP
+642 P

>member
-15 AFLILS
+15 ALLVLL
-21 SSLPSIAQLPAI
+21 SSLPTIAQLPAV
-33 RNPAPSPNR
+33 RNPAPARNPNQ
-42 PNPPTRPRV
+42 PRV
-51 PPPPPAGSSLPPGNL
+51 PPPPPPGSSLPASGNS

-81 RIALDIFGVPEFSK
+81 RIALEIFGVPEFSR

-111 SVSIQGLS
+111 SVSIQGLT
-119 LQQAATVITKRYEP
+119 LQQAANVITQRYEP
-133 FINVPVVTVTLMVA
+133 FINVPVVTVTLVAA
-147 RPLNIGIA
+147 RPLNIGLA
-155 GEITRPGS
+155 GEVTRPGS
-163 YKINPV
+163 YKINPT

-182 MEMLQLAKGVTS
+182 MEMLQLAQGVTS
-194 AGDMRSIQIRRPR
+194 AGDMRNVQIRRPR
-207 RGGPEQ
+207 RGGPAQ
-213 VTTVN
+213 VTTVD

-235 DGDTIFVPTASSL
+235 DGDTIFVPTASAL

-281 PYTVSASDLRSTN
+281 PYTVFASDVRSSN
-294 QQTELG
+294 QQTELS
-300 FVGIDQQQGGGA
+300 FVSIDQQQGA

-335 RRVQIRRKI
+335 RRVQIRRRV
-344 RGGTEQTI
+344 RGGNEQTI

-368 VLLQEGD
+368 ILLQEGD

-391 QVATSSFAPNAIS
+391 QVANSSFSPNAIS

-413 PGALQVRPN
+413 PGALQVRPS

-457 RRTIEVDFAQGLNPD
+457 RRTIEVDFAQGLNPN
-472 NNPTLRNS
+472 NNPTLRNN

-485 ARSGFTRV
+485 ARSGYARV

-500 LQPVTGVAGVINTVS
+500 LQPIAGVATGVNTVS

-535 DFERQNQLR
+535 DFDRRNQLR
-544 QIREQREDRKE
+544 QLREQRQDRQEQREDRLLE
-555 QRQDRLLE
+555 REQQRQDRL
-563 RDLQRQERERQEA
+563 Q
-576 DRKRQEEDRQLER
+576 
-589 KRQEE
+589 
-594 DRLRQEEDRVLE
+594 
-606 RDLQRQERERQ
+606 Q
-617 AEDRLRQ
+617 AEDRRLQLEDRRLQLEDRQRQ
-624 IDLQN
+624 IDLEN
-629 RQLQIQQMQPQQI
+629 RQIQIQEQQLLLENQQQQMQPQQI
-642 QPIP
+642 QPTTP

>member
-33 RNPAPSPNR
+33 RTPAPARNQNR
-42 PNPPTRPRV
+42 PIV
-51 PPPPPAGSSLPPGNL
+51 PPPPPPGSSLPPIGNF

-111 SVSIQGLS
+111 SVSIQGLT

-147 RPLNIGIA
+147 RPLNIGVA
-155 GEITRPGS
+155 GEVTRPGS

-235 DGDTIFVPTASSL
+235 DGDTIFVPTASAL

-294 QQTELG
+294 QQTDLS
-300 FVGIDQQQGGGA
+300 FVNIDQQQGA

-352 MVNLWDL
+352 LVNLWDL

-375 SVIIPTAATV
+375 SVIIPTASTV

-413 PGALQVRPN
+413 PGALQVRPS

-457 RRTIEVDFAQGLNPD
+457 RRTIEVDFAQGLNPN
-472 NNPTLRNS
+472 NNPTLRNN

-493 ADNINSF
+493 ADNINTF

-515 GVFTGFQAT
+515 GVLTGVQAT
-524 INAFQNLFLGG
+524 MSAFENLFLGG
-535 DFERQNQLR
+535 NFERKNQLDQLR
-544 QIREQREDRKE
+544 QQREDRQE
-555 QRQDRLLE
+555 QRQDRLF
-563 RDLQRQERERQEA
+563 ERE
-576 DRKRQEEDRQLER
+576 
-589 KRQEE
+589 
-594 DRLRQEEDRVLE
+594 
-606 RDLQRQERERQ
+606 LQRQERERQ
-617 AEDRLRQ
+617 AQDRLQQAEDRRLQLQDRQRQ
-624 IDLQN
+624 IDVENQ
-629 RQLQIQQMQPQQI
+629 RLQIQNQQLQLQQQQPQQI
-642 QPIP
+642 QSTP

>member
-1 MKHTVQTA
+1 MKKTVKTT

-15 AFLILS
+15 ALLLLITA
-21 SSLPSIAQLPAI
+21 LPSIAQLPAL
-33 RNPAPSPNR
+33 RPTLPT
-42 PNPPTRPRV
+42 PNPNRPRV
-51 PPPPPAGSSLPPGNL
+51 PPPPPPGSSVPLGNAGLPTQESAYIL
-66 GSLTQEAAYTLGPGD
+66 GSGD

-111 SVSIQGLS
+111 SVSIQGLT
-119 LQQAATVITKRYEP
+119 LQQAASVITKRYEP

-163 YKINPV
+163 YKINPS
-169 REGTGGGV
+169 REGGGV

-194 AGDMRSIQIRRPR
+194 AGDMRAVQIRRPR
-207 RGGPEQ
+207 RGGSEQ
-213 VTTVN
+213 IITVN
-218 LQDFLDTGN
+218 LQEFLDTGN

-235 DGDTIFVPTASSL
+235 DGDTIFIPTATSL

-281 PYTVSASDLRSTN
+281 PYTVSAADLRSTN
-294 QQTELG
+294 QQTELA
-300 FVGIDQQQGGGA
+300 FVSIDQQQGGGA

-335 RRVQIRRKI
+335 RRVQIRRQIK
-344 RGGTEQTI
+344 GGTEQTI
-352 MVNLWDL
+352 LVNLWDL
-359 LQKGDATQD
+359 LQKGDTTQD

-375 SVIIPTAATV
+375 SIIIPTAANV
-385 DLAEVS
+385 DLTEVS
-391 QVATSSFAPNAIS
+391 QIGSTSFSPNAIS
-404 INIVGEVIR
+404 INIVGEVVR
-413 PGALQVRPN
+413 PGALLVKPS

-457 RRTIEVDFAQGLNPD
+457 RRTIEVDFAQGLNQN
-472 NNPTLRNS
+472 NNPTLRNN

-485 ARSGFTRV
+485 ARSGYARV
-493 ADNINSF
+493 GDNINSF
-500 LQPVTGVAGVINTVS
+500 LQPVTGVATVINTVS
-515 GVFTGFQAT
+515 GVLTGVQAT
-524 INAFQNLFLGG
+524 MSAFENLFLGG
-535 DFERQNQLR
+535 NFERKNQLD
-544 QIREQREDRKE
+544 QIRQQREDRQE
-555 QRQDRLLE
+555 QRQDRLF
-563 RDLQRQERERQEA
+563 ERE
-576 DRKRQEEDRQLER
+576 
-589 KRQEE
+589 
-594 DRLRQEEDRVLE
+594 
-606 RDLQRQERERQ
+606 LQRQERERQ
-617 AEDRLRQ
+617 AQDRLLQAEDRRLQLEDRQRQ
-624 IDLQN
+624 IDVENQ
-629 RQLQIQQMQPQQI
+629 RLQIQNQQLQLQQSQPQQI
-642 QPIP
+642 QSTP

>member
-15 AFLILS
+15 ALLVLL

-33 RNPAPSPNR
+33 RNPAPARNPNQ
-42 PNPPTRPRV
+42 PRV
-51 PPPPPAGSSLPPGNL
+51 PPPPPAGSSLPPIGNS
-66 GSLTQEAAYTLGPGD
+66 GSLTQEAAYTLGAGD
-81 RIALDIFGVPEFSK
+81 RIGLEIFGVPEFSR

-111 SVSIQGLS
+111 SVSIQGLT
-119 LQQAATVITKRYEP
+119 LQEAANVITRRYEP
-133 FINVPVVTVTLMVA
+133 FINVPVVTVTLVAA
-147 RPLNIGIA
+147 RPLNIGLA
-155 GEITRPGS
+155 GEVTRPGS
-163 YKINPV
+163 YKINPT

-182 MEMLQLAKGVTS
+182 MEMLQLARGVTP
-194 AGDMRSIQIRRPR
+194 AGDMRNVQIRRPR

-213 VTTVN
+213 LITVD
-218 LQDFLDTGN
+218 LQNFLDTGN

-235 DGDTIFVPTASSL
+235 DGDTIFVPTASAL

-281 PYTVSASDLRSTN
+281 PYTVFASDVRSNN
-294 QQTELG
+294 QQTELS
-300 FVGIDQQQGGGA
+300 FVSIDQQQGA
-312 VVGLPTITRALKIAG
+312 VVGLPTVTRALKIAG

-335 RRVQIRRKI
+335 RRVQIRRRV
-344 RGGTEQTI
+344 RGGNEQTI

-368 VLLQEGD
+368 ILLQEGD

-391 QVATSSFAPNAIS
+391 QLATSSFSPNAIS

-413 PGALQVRPN
+413 PGALQVRPS

-437 LRAKKD
+437 LRANKD
-443 KVELLRLNPNGTVS
+443 RVELLRLNPNGTVS
-457 RRTIEVDFAQGLNPD
+457 RRTIEVDFAQGLNPN
-472 NNPTLRNS
+472 NNPTLRNN

-485 ARSGFTRV
+485 ARSGYARV
-493 ADNINSF
+493 GDNINRY
-500 LQPVTGVAGVINTVS
+500 LQPIAGAVS
-515 GVFTGFQAT
+515 GIAAVSNVFSGFETT

-535 DFERQNQLR
+535 DFERRNQLR
-544 QIREQREDRKE
+544 EIREQRQDRQEQREDR
-555 QRQDRLLE
+555 LLE
-563 RDLQRQERERQEA
+563 RELQREERQ
-576 DRKRQEEDRQLER
+576 Q
-589 KRQEE
+589 
-594 DRLRQEEDRVLE
+594 
-606 RDLQRQERERQ
+606 Q
-617 AEDRLRQ
+617 AEDRRQQLEDRQRQ

-629 RQLQIQQMQPQQI
+629 QQLLIQQQQLQLQNQQPMQPQQI
-642 QPIP
+642 QPTTP

>member
-1 MKHTVQTA
+1 MKQTVKTT

-15 AFLILS
+15 ALLLAIAA
-21 SSLPSIAQLPAI
+21 LPSIAQLPALRPI
-33 RNPAPSPNR
+33 APTPNQ
-42 PNPPTRPRV
+42 NRPRV
-51 PPPPPAGSSLPPGNL
+51 PPPPPSGSSLPLGNSSLPTQESAYVL
-66 GSLTQEAAYTLGPGD
+66 GSGD

-103 TLNLPIIR
+103 SLNLPIVR
-111 SVSIQGLS
+111 SVSIQGLT
-119 LQQAATVITKRYEP
+119 LQQAASVITKRYEP

-163 YKINPV
+163 YKINPS
-169 REGTGGGV
+169 REGGGV

-194 AGDMRSIQIRRPR
+194 AGDMRAVQIRRPR
-207 RGGPEQ
+207 RGGSEQ
-213 VTTVN
+213 IITVN
-218 LQDFLDTGN
+218 LQEFLDTGN

-235 DGDTIFVPTASSL
+235 DGDTIFIPTASSL

-281 PYTVSASDLRSTN
+281 PYTVSAADLRSTN
-294 QQTELG
+294 QQTELA
-300 FVGIDQQQGGGA
+300 FVSIDQQQGGGA

-335 RRVQIRRKI
+335 RRVQIRRQI

-352 MVNLWDL
+352 LVNLWDL

-375 SVIIPTAATV
+375 SIVIPTAANV
-385 DLAEVS
+385 DLTEVS
-391 QVATSSFAPNAIS
+391 QLATSSFSPNAIS
-404 INIVGEVIR
+404 INIVGEVVR
-413 PGALQVRPN
+413 PGALLVKPS

-457 RRTIEVDFAQGLNPD
+457 RRTIEVDFAQGLNQN
-472 NNPTLRNS
+472 NNPTLRNN

-485 ARSGFTRV
+485 ARSGYARV
-493 ADNINSF
+493 GDNINSF
-500 LQPVTGVAGVINTVS
+500 LQPVTGVATVINTVS
-515 GVFTGFQAT
+515 GVLTGVQAT
-524 INAFQNLFLGG
+524 MSAFENLFLGG
-535 DFERQNQLR
+535 NFERKNQLDQLR
-544 QIREQREDRKE
+544 QQREDRQE
-555 QRQDRLLE
+555 QRQDR
-563 RDLQRQERERQEA
+563 QFERE
-576 DRKRQEEDRQLER
+576 
-589 KRQEE
+589 
-594 DRLRQEEDRVLE
+594 
-606 RDLQRQERERQ
+606 LQRQERERQ
-617 AEDRLRQ
+617 AQDRVQQAEDRRLQLQDRQRQ
-624 IDLQN
+624 IDVENQ
-629 RQLQIQQMQPQQI
+629 RLQIQNQQLQLQQQQPQQI
-642 QPIP
+642 QSTP

>member
-1 MKHTVQTA
+1 MKHNVQTA

-15 AFLILS
+15 ALLVLL
-21 SSLPSIAQLPAI
+21 SSLPSIAQLPAVRTPAPA
-33 RNPAPSPNR
+33 RNPN
-42 PNPPTRPRV
+42 RPRV
-51 PPPPPAGSSLPPGNL
+51 PPPPPAGSSLPAIGNS
-66 GSLTQEAAYTLGPGD
+66 GSLTQEAAYTLGSGD
-81 RIALDIFGVPEFSK
+81 RIALEIFGVPEFSR

-111 SVSIQGLS
+111 SVSIQGLT
-119 LQQAATVITKRYEP
+119 LEQAANVITKRYEP

-147 RPLNIGIA
+147 RPLNIGLA
-155 GEITRPGS
+155 GEVTRPGS
-163 YKINPV
+163 YKINPT
-169 REGTGGGV
+169 RDGGGV

-194 AGDMRSIQIRRPR
+194 AGDMRNVQIRRPR

-213 VTTVN
+213 VTTVD
-218 LQDFLDTGN
+218 LQDFLETGN

-235 DGDTIFVPTASSL
+235 DGDTIFVPTASAL
-248 NTQEVRQRA
+248 NTEEVRQRA

-281 PYTVSASDLRSTN
+281 PYTVFASDVRSSN
-294 QQTELG
+294 QQTELS
-300 FVGIDQQQGGGA
+300 FVSIDQQQGA

-335 RRVQIRRKI
+335 RRVQIRRRV
-344 RGGTEQTI
+344 RGGNEQTI

-359 LQKGDATQD
+359 LQRGDATQD
-368 VLLQEGD
+368 ILLQEGD

-391 QVATSSFAPNAIS
+391 QVANSSFSPNAIS

-413 PGALQVRPN
+413 PGALEVRPS

-457 RRTIEVDFAQGLNPD
+457 RRTIEVDFAQGLNPN
-472 NNPTLRNS
+472 NNPTLRNN

-485 ARSGFTRV
+485 ARSGYARV
-493 ADNINSF
+493 ADNINRF
-500 LQPVTGVAGVINTVS
+500 LQPITGVATGISAVS
-515 GVFTGFQAT
+515 GVLTGFQAT

-544 QIREQREDRKE
+544 QIREQREDRQE
-555 QRQDRLLE
+555 QR
-563 RDLQRQERERQEA
+563 
-576 DRKRQEEDRQLER
+576 EDRQLER
-589 KRQEE
+589 EIQRE
-594 DRLRQEEDRVLE
+594 DRLQ
-606 RDLQRQERERQ
+606 Q
-617 AEDRLRQ
+617 AEDRRLQLEDRQRQ
-624 IDLQN
+624 INLQN
-629 RQLQIQQMQPQQI
+629 QQLLIQQQQLQLQNQQPQQMQPQTTTTT
-642 QPIP
+642 P

>member
-1 MKHTVQTA
+1 MKQTVKGA

-15 AFLILS
+15 ALLLLS
-21 SSLPSIAQLPAI
+21 SSLPTIAQLPALRPRPPI
-33 RNPAPSPNR
+33 PK
-42 PNPPTRPRV
+42 PNPVRL
-51 PPPPPAGSSLPPGNL
+51 PPPPPLPGARVPLGNSGLPTQESPYVL
-66 GSLTQEAAYTLGPGD
+66 GSGD

-111 SVSIQGLS
+111 SVSIQGLT
-119 LQQAATVITKRYEP
+119 LQQAASAITKRYEP

-163 YKINPV
+163 YKINPS
-169 REGTGGGV
+169 REGGGV

-194 AGDMRSIQIRRPR
+194 AGDMRAVQIRRPR

-213 VTTVN
+213 VITVN
-218 LQDFLDTGN
+218 LQEFLDTGN

-235 DGDTIFVPTASSL
+235 DGDTIYIPTASAL

-266 KPIGVVIVGEVNRPG
+266 KPIGVVIVGEVSRPG
-281 PYTVSASDLRSTN
+281 PYTISAADLRSTN
-294 QQTELG
+294 QQTELS
-300 FVGIDQQQGGGA
+300 FVSIEQQQGA

-335 RRVQIRRKI
+335 RRVQIRRQI
-344 RGGTEQTI
+344 RGGNEQTI
-352 MVNLWDL
+352 LVNLWDL

-375 SVIIPTAATV
+375 SVIIPTAANV
-385 DLAEVS
+385 DLTEIS
-391 QVATSSFAPNAIS
+391 QIGSSSFSPNAIS
-404 INIVGEVIR
+404 INIVGEVVR
-413 PGALQVRPN
+413 PGALLVKPS

-443 KVELLRLNPNGTVS
+443 KVELLRLNANGTVS
-457 RRTIEVDFAQGLNPD
+457 RRTIDVDFAQGLNPN
-472 NNPTLRNS
+472 NNPTLRNN

-485 ARSGFTRV
+485 ARSGYTRV
-493 ADNINSF
+493 ADNVNSF
-500 LQPVTGVAGVINTVS
+500 LQPFTGVAGVINSVS
-515 GVFTGFQAT
+515 GVLSGFQTT
-524 INAFQNLFLGG
+524 INTFQNLFLGG
-535 DFERQNQLR
+535 DFDRRNQLR
-544 QIREQREDRKE
+544 QIREQR
-555 QRQDRLLE
+555 QDRE
-563 RDLQRQERERQEA
+563 QQR
-576 DRKRQEEDRQLER
+576 EDRQLER
-589 KRQEE
+589 EIQRE
-594 DRLRQEEDRVLE
+594 DRLQ
-606 RDLQRQERERQ
+606 Q
-617 AEDRLRQ
+617 AEDRKLQLEDRQRQ

-629 RQLQIQQMQPQQI
+629 QQLQIQQQQLLLQNQQPQQT
-642 QPIP
+642 QSNP

>member
-1 MKHTVQTA
+1 MKHTVKTA
-9 TSLSLS
+9 TNLSFS
-15 AFLILS
+15 ALLVLG
-21 SSLPSIAQLPAI
+21 SSLPCTAQLPAV
-33 RNPAPSPNR
+33 RNRAP
-42 PNPPTRPRV
+42 V
-51 PPPPPAGSSLPPGNL
+51 PPPPPPGSSLPRGNSV
-66 GSLTQEAAYTLGPGD
+66 GSLIQEAAYSLGSGD

-103 TLNLPIIR
+103 TLNLPIIG
-111 SVSIQGLS
+111 SVSIQGLT
-119 LQQAATVITKRYEP
+119 LQQAANVITKRYEP
-133 FINVPVVTVTLMVA
+133 FINVPVVTVTLMLA

-155 GEITRPGS
+155 GEVTRPGS

-169 REGTGGGV
+169 REGSGGGL

-194 AGDMRSIQIRRPR
+194 AGDMRNVQIRRPR

-235 DGDTIFVPTASSL
+235 DGDTIFVPTASAL

-281 PYTVSASDLRSTN
+281 PYTVFASDVRSTN
-294 QQTELG
+294 QQTDLS
-300 FVGIDQQQGGGA
+300 FVAIDQQQGA

-335 RRVQIRRKI
+335 RRVQIRRQV
-344 RGGTEQTI
+344 RGGNEQTI

-359 LQKGDATQD
+359 LQKGDSTQD
-368 VLLQEGD
+368 ILLQEGD
-375 SVIIPTAATV
+375 SVIIPTASTV
-385 DLAEVS
+385 DLTEVAQIGS
-391 QVATSSFAPNAIS
+391 TSFSPNAIS
-404 INIVGEVIR
+404 INVVGEVIR
-413 PGALQVRPN
+413 PGALLVKPS

-443 KVELLRLNPNGTVS
+443 KVELLRLNPNGTVT
-457 RRTIEVDFAQGLNPD
+457 RRTIDVDFAQGLNPD
-472 NNPTLRNS
+472 NNPVLRNN

-485 ARSGFTRV
+485 ARAGYTRV

-500 LQPVTGVAGVINTVS
+500 LQPVVGVASGISAVS

-535 DFERQNQLR
+535 DFERKNQLR
-544 QIREQREDRKE
+544 QIREQRQDRQE
-555 QRQDRLLE
+555 QR
-563 RDLQRQERERQEA
+563 
-576 DRKRQEEDRQLER
+576 EDRQLER
-589 KRQEE
+589 EIQRE
-594 DRLRQEEDRVLE
+594 DRLQ
-606 RDLQRQERERQ
+606 Q
-617 AEDRLRQ
+617 AEDRRLQLEDRRLQLEDRQRQ
-624 IDLQN
+624 INLEN
-629 RQLQIQQMQPQQI
+629 RQLEIQQQQLQLQNQQQMQPQQI
-642 QPIP
+642 QPMTP

>member
-1 MKHTVQTA
+1 
-9 TSLSLS
+9 
-15 AFLILS
+15 
-21 SSLPSIAQLPAI
+21 
-33 RNPAPSPNR
+33 
-42 PNPPTRPRV
+42 
-51 PPPPPAGSSLPPGNL
+51 LPPIGNS

-81 RIALDIFGVPEFSK
+81 RIGLEIFGVPEFSR

-111 SVSIQGLS
+111 SVSIQGLT
-119 LQQAATVITKRYEP
+119 LQEAANVITRRYEP
-133 FINVPVVTVTLMVA
+133 FINVPVVTVTLVAA
-147 RPLNIGIA
+147 RPLNIGLA
-155 GEITRPGS
+155 GEVTRPGS
-163 YKINPV
+163 YKINPT

-194 AGDMRSIQIRRPR
+194 AGDMRNVQIRRPR

-213 VTTVN
+213 VITVD
-218 LQDFLDTGN
+218 LQDFLETGN

-235 DGDTIFVPTASSL
+235 DGDTIFVPTASAL

-281 PYTVSASDLRSTN
+281 PYTVFASDVRSTN
-294 QQTELG
+294 QQTELS
-300 FVGIDQQQGGGA
+300 FVSIDQQQGA

-335 RRVQIRRKI
+335 RRVQIRRRV
-344 RGGTEQTI
+344 RGGNEQTI

-368 VLLQEGD
+368 ILLQEGD

-391 QVATSSFAPNAIS
+391 QLATSSFSPNAIS

-413 PGALQVRPN
+413 PGALQVRPS

-437 LRAKKD
+437 LRANTD
-443 KVELLRLNPNGTVS
+443 RVELLRLNPNGTVS
-457 RRTIEVDFAQGLNPD
+457 RRTIEVDFAQGLNPN
-472 NNPTLRNS
+472 NNPTLRNN

-485 ARSGFTRV
+485 ARSGYARV
-493 ADNINSF
+493 GDNINRF
-500 LQPVTGVAGVINTVS
+500 LQPIAGAATGISAVS
-515 GVFTGFQAT
+515 GVFSGFQTT

-535 DFERQNQLR
+535 DFERRNQLR
-544 QIREQREDRKE
+544 QIREQRQDRQE
-555 QRQDRLLE
+555 QREDRLLE
-563 RDLQRQERERQEA
+563 RELQRQDRQ
-576 DRKRQEEDRQLER
+576 RQLEDRQ
-589 KRQEE
+589 
-594 DRLRQEEDRVLE
+594 
-606 RDLQRQERERQ
+606 
-617 AEDRLRQ
+617 RQ

-629 RQLQIQQMQPQQI
+629 QQLLIQQQQLQLQNQQPQMQPQQI
-642 QPIP
+642 QPTP

>member
-1 MKHTVQTA
+1 MKYTVQTA

-15 AFLILS
+15 ALLILS

-33 RNPAPSPNR
+33 RNPSPSPNR
-42 PNPPTRPRV
+42 NPPNRPRV
-51 PPPPPAGSSLPPGNL
+51 PPPPPPGSALPNGNF
-66 GSLTQEAAYTLGPGD
+66 GSQTQEAAYTLGSGD

-111 SVSIQGLS
+111 SVSIQGLT
-119 LQQAATVITKRYEP
+119 LQQAAALITKRYEP
-133 FINVPVVTVTLMVA
+133 FINVPVITVTLMVA
-147 RPLNIGIA
+147 RPINIGIA

-163 YKINPV
+163 YKINPG
-169 REGTGGGV
+169 REGGGV

-194 AGDMRSIQIRRPR
+194 AGDMRSVLIRRPR
-207 RGGPEQ
+207 RGAAEQ
-213 VTTVN
+213 VITVN

-235 DGDTIFVPTASSL
+235 DGDTIFVPTASAL

-294 QQTELG
+294 QQTELS
-300 FVGIDQQQGGGA
+300 FVNIDQQQGA

-335 RRVQIRRKI
+335 RRVQIRRKVK
-344 RGGTEQTI
+344 GGNEQTI
-352 MVNLWDL
+352 LVNLWDL
-359 LQKGDATQD
+359 LQKGDASQD

-404 INIVGEVIR
+404 INIVGEVVR

-443 KVELLRLNPNGTVS
+443 KIELLRLNPNGTVS
-457 RRTIEVDFAQGLNPD
+457 RRTIDVDFAQGLNPD
-472 NNPTLRNS
+472 NNPTLRNN

-493 ADNINSF
+493 ADNITTF
-500 LQPVTGVAGVINTVS
+500 LQPITGVVGVINTVG
-515 GVFTGFQAT
+515 GVFSGFQTT

-535 DFERQNQLR
+535 DFERRNQLR
-544 QIREQREDRKE
+544 QIREQRQDRQQ
-555 QRQDRLLE
+555 QREDRLLQQE
-563 RDLQRQERERQEA
+563 LQR
-576 DRKRQEEDRQLER
+576 
-589 KRQEE
+589 E
-594 DRLRQEEDRVLE
+594 DRLRQ
-606 RDLQRQERERQ
+606 
-617 AEDRLRQ
+617 AEDRKLQLEERQRQ

-629 RQLQIQQMQPQQI
+629 QQLQIQQQQLQLQQQQPQQV
-642 QPIP
+642 QSNP